1 VFCSVSWLSCFVLL
15 FVFALV
21 ASAAWRYLV
30 ALLNLVPLAVLRY
43 IVNHEHLINFYTS
56 LYNEASA
63 RRWLGRSVCRGRAVR
78 PRGGVRVSLV
88 PSSVSRAPP
97 HRRIGKWVWHR
108 AIEPRRADAC

>member
-1 VFCSVSWLSCFVLL
+1 MLL

-63 RRWLGRSVCRGRAVR
+63 RR
-78 PRGGVRVSLV
+78 
-88 PSSVSRAPP
+88 
-97 HRRIGKWVWHR
+97 
-108 AIEPRRADAC
+108 